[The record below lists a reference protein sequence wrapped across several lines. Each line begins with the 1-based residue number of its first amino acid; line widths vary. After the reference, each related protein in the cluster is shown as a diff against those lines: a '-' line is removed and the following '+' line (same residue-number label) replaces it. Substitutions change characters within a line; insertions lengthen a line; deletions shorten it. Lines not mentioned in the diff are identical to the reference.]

1 MNRCV
6 FLDRDGTI
14 AKDVPYCPGPEQFEL
29 LPGAYEGIKKLNTA
43 GFKVILVTNQS
54 GIGRGYFTEDALG
67 LVHEKMKADLAARG
81 AHLDGIYYCPHH
93 PDENCDCRKP
103 KPKLILQAA
112 EEHHIDLARSY
123 FIGDTANDIAA
134 GKASGCR
141 TVLIAQKG
149 QAIQSQPDY
158 VVNNFLEASKLIVRT
173 YRVSFPEGIQA
184 LTDAEPDRPNSSR
197 F

>member
-14 AKDVPYCPGPEQFEL
+14 AKDVPYCANPEHFQL
-29 LPGAYEGIKKLNTA
+29 LPRAGAGIKQLNNA
-43 GFKVILVTNQS
+43 GFKVILITNQS
-54 GIGRGYFTEDALG
+54 GIGRGYFTAVALD
-67 LVHEKMKADLAARG
+67 LVHEKMKADLAVHG

-103 KPKLILQAA
+103 KPKLILQAS

-123 FIGDTANDIAA
+123 FVGDTANDIAA
-134 GKASGCR
+134 GKAAGCT
-141 TVLIAQKG
+141 TVLIAQNG

-158 VVNNFLEASKLIVRT
+158 VVNNFLEASKLIVRA
-173 YRVSFPEGIQA
+173 VGSG
-184 LTDAEPDRPNSSR
+184 LKPDRPAR
-197 F
+197 HT